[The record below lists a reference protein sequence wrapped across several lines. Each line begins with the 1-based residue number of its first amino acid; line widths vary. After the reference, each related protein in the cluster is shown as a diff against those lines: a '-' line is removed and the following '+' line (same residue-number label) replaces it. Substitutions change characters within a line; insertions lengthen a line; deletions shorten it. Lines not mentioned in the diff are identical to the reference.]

1 MIAGLA
7 FGTNFLPVKRVSTG
21 DGIFFSFC
29 MSLGIMPV
37 GLMASFAVNTVESN
51 AFQTLPQFHAAAMIG
66 GACWMLGNCM
76 CPLIIRWI
84 GLGLGL
90 TVWDLTNMIVGWAT
104 GCFGLFGVRKEPI
117 ANQAMN
123 YAGVLLAV
131 VSLFVFSFAKDTPQ
145 TENVESDPTKDL
157 ENGQGQDCATTPI
170 SNDADQPSAPHTETS
185 DHSLQQCSGKRAPD
199 STAATDS
206 TAASECDNMT
216 VAKRKLNFMVPS
228 REMTATWR
236 FVIGFGMA
244 MVAGLLFGY
253 TFTPAINLSQM
264 DGNSQD
270 QIDYVWSSFAGIVL
284 AGNII
289 FVMYVLVRGE
299 KSYTPRSVIMPG
311 IASGTIWAVGQ
322 VAWFKANQEL
332 SLSIAFPII
341 SSLPGI
347 VALTLGVACFG
358 ELRTRRARMFAGA
371 GVMVR
376 LPGIILIS
384 LSNM

>member
-1 MIAGLA
+1 
-7 FGTNFLPVKRVSTG
+7 
-21 DGIFFSFC
+21 
-29 MSLGIMPV
+29 
-37 GLMASFAVNTVESN
+37 
-51 AFQTLPQFHAAAMIG
+51 
-66 GACWMLGNCM
+66 ML
-76 CPLIIRWI
+76 
-84 GLGLGL
+84 
-90 TVWDLTNMIVGWAT
+90 VGWAT

-117 ANQAMN
+117 ANQVMN

-157 ENGQGQDCATTPI
+157 ENGQGKDCTSTPI
-170 SNDADQPSAPHTETS
+170 SADTDYPSAPHTETS
-185 DHSLQQCSGKRAPD
+185 ASSLQECSSKRSPD
-199 STAATDS
+199 SA
-206 TAASECDNMT
+206 AASDS
-216 VAKRKLNFMVPS
+216 MVPH
-228 REMTATWR
+228 REMTATLR

-264 DGNSQD
+264 AGNSQD